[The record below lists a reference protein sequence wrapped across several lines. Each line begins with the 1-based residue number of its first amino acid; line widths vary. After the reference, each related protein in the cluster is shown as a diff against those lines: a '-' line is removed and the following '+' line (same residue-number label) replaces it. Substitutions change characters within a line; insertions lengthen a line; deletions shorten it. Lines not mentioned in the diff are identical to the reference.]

1 MEEKIQCNGFTIEI
15 LTTQVSYDD
24 GSSWCPTCWYSDEY
38 EIETSIIVQ
47 SETGEIITY
56 CINEYNTS
64 GINEY
69 NTSGAFVSV
78 AELTS
83 FIINLIVNQTS
94 YQEFKT
100 LIEEEFENRIK
111 GEI

>member
-64 GINEY
+64 G
-69 NTSGAFVSV
+69 AVVSV

-100 LIEEEFENRIK
+100 LIEEEFEERIRIK

>member
-64 GINEY
+64 G
-69 NTSGAFVSV
+69 AFVSV

>member
-1 MEEKIQCNGFTIEI
+1 MAEKIQCNGFTIEI
-15 LTTQVSYDD
+15 LKTHVSYDD
-24 GSSWCPTCWYSDEY
+24 GSSGCPTCYYCDEY
-38 EIETSIIVQ
+38 EMETSLIAQ

-56 CINEYNTS
+56 C
-64 GINEY
+64 INEY

-100 LIEEEFENRIK
+100 LIEEEFEDRI
-111 GEI
+111 E

>member
-1 MEEKIQCNGFTIEI
+1 MKSHVT
-15 LTTQVSYDD
+15 YDD
-24 GSSWCPTCWYSDEY
+24 GSSGCPTCYYGDEY
-38 EIETSIIVQ
+38 EMETSLIAQ

-64 GINEY
+64 G
-69 NTSGAFVSV
+69 AVVSV

-83 FIINLIVNQTS
+83 FIVNLIVNQKS

-100 LIEEEFENRIK
+100 LIEEEFEDRIRIK
-111 GEI
+111 EEI